1 MEEAPRPLASS
12 PTKVTYVDG
21 RPASIT
27 LRRLR
32 LEVTRDGRVDVHVFD
47 QDVVRIGAASDNDLV
62 ISDET
67 VSRYHCR
74 IFLEHDQYM
83 VRDLGSTNGTF
94 IGPVRVR
101 EAWLAPGCQLILGQ
115 SRIRCLPVDER
126 VRIEPSPREQFG
138 ELVGADPKMREIY
151 TILERIAPT
160 DATVIVEGETGTGK
174 ELVARALHGASRR
187 SGGPFMVFDCGAV
200 PPHLVESELFGHE
213 KGAFTG
219 AVSARKGIFELAHG
233 GTVFLD
239 ELGELSLD
247 LQPKLLR
254 VLEQREV
261 RRVGGGRS
269 LRVDVRVVAATN
281 RDLSTEVE
289 AGRFRQDLF
298 YRLSVVRIKMPPL
311 RSRKEDIPRL
321 VEHFLMNGKFN
332 RGHDGRPRVRGI
344 SRDALDLLLAYD
356 WPGNVRELHNVVER
370 AVSFTDQDVL
380 RAEDLPEHLLGASS
394 THVGPPP
401 GHEGSWMPVPTD
413 APFKDAKERWVA
425 LFERKYLERLLQE
438 HEGNIS
444 RAARAAGIDRK
455 HFRRLLQKHG
465 LHAR

>member
-1 MEEAPRPLASS
+1 MDETPRPLASS

-32 LEVTRDGRVDVHVFD
+32 LEVLQEGRVDVHVFD
-47 QDVVRIGAASDNDLV
+47 QDVVTIGATQDNDLV
-62 ISDET
+62 LSDET
-67 VSRYHCR
+67 VSRHHCR
-74 IFLEHDQYM
+74 IFLEQDQYM

-94 IGPVRVR
+94 VGPVRVR
-101 EAWLAPGCQLILGQ
+101 EAWLAPGCMLTLGQ
-115 SRIRCLPVDER
+115 SRIRCLPIDER

-138 ELVGADPKMREIY
+138 ELVGANPKMREVY

-160 DATVIVEGETGTGK
+160 DATVVVEGETGTGK

-200 PPHLVESELFGHE
+200 PPHLIESELFGHE

-219 AVSARKGIFELAHG
+219 AVSARKGLFELAHG

-239 ELGELSLD
+239 ELGELALD

-261 RRVGGGRS
+261 RRVGGGRPI
-269 LRVDVRVVAATN
+269 RVDVRVVAATN
-281 RDLSTEVE
+281 RDLSAEVK

-298 YRLSVVRIKMPPL
+298 YRLSVVRIKLPPL
-311 RSRKEDIPRL
+311 RDRKEDVPRL
-321 VEHFLMNGKFN
+321 VEHFLAHGKFN
-332 RGHDGRPRVRGI
+332 QGPDGQPRVRGI
-344 SRDALDLLLAYD
+344 SREAMDLMMAYD

-370 AVSFTDQDVL
+370 AVSFAQAEVL
-380 RAEDLPEHLLGASS
+380 QAADLPEHLLGSAG

-401 GHEGSWMPVPTD
+401 GSEAGWMPVPTD
-413 APFKDAKERWVA
+413 APFKDAKEQWVA
-425 LFERKYLERLLQE
+425 LFERQYLERLLQE